1 MLKWNSKTEQLIG
14 GKGDMVQVEK
24 EDAIIRGTDFSAS
37 GVSKSFSFR
46 GTVTGEIESNA
57 EKESEPTN
65 ETENELE

>member
-1 MLKWNSKTEQLIG
+1 
-14 GKGDMVQVEK
+14 MVQVEK
-24 EDAIIRGTDFSAS
+24 EDAIIRGTGFSAS